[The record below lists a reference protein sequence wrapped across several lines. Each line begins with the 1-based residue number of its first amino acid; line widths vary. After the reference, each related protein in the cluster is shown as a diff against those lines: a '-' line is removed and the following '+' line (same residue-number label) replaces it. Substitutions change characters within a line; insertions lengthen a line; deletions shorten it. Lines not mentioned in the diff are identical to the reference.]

1 MCKCLGVLGC
11 ARLCWCAC
19 KQWAVQRRRVL
30 LPGGKGVWKCDRSVD
45 KERGSNS
52 RSRNSTSSSGSNIN
66 RSNNND
72 DGDPVGNWSKA
83 AAKLTATQAIFREK
97 PGKHNN
103 RGQIIFS
110 SNGNSLALK
119 RRLYQETRLVM
130 ALFVVSANL
139 RQTHTHSH
147 ILRER
152 EREPASL
159 RLIKTKAQSR
169 YTAVWKLFSIFVIWQ
184 MVTLPL
190 WQPGH
195 QHHHQAGWART
206 LTICAHRPTS
216 VCHEVLSTISF
227 YAGRLV
233 VVYGSPPSDAA
244 SSGSAASS
252 SSSSESSSESAFL
265 AAGLCARRKKG
276 NAYVCGSYRHINLV
290 TSHFWRFNRDRSMN
304 CWLEIKTGLLRFS

>member
-1 MCKCLGVLGC
+1 MFIISIKLSKRVTHMFVCASVWESSAVLGC

-152 EREPASL
+152 ERAS
-159 RLIKTKAQSR
+159 KS
-169 YTAVWKLFSIFVIWQ
+169 
-184 MVTLPL
+184 
-190 WQPGH
+190 
-195 QHHHQAGWART
+195 
-206 LTICAHRPTS
+206 
-216 VCHEVLSTISF
+216 EV
-227 YAGRLV
+227 
-233 VVYGSPPSDAA
+233 DQDK
-244 SSGSAASS
+244 
-252 SSSSESSSESAFL
+252 SSESLYCCVEIVFNFRYLTNGDTSAVAARTPASSPGRLGQDFNNMCTPTHVCVSWGFVNNKFL
-265 AAGLCARRKKG
+265 CRKTRSCLWQSPIRCSILGLSRIIIIIIRIIVRISISRSG
-276 NAYVCGSYRHINLV
+276 FVCTAEKR
-290 TSHFWRFNRDRSMN
+290 
-304 CWLEIKTGLLRFS
+304 